1 MTDRGMQKTGSQIAI
16 EYPKIFDV
24 KMNWHTKKDSMK
36 SDTYRITPVISDTRP
51 PQHLKLIQVTR
62 ALKFV

>member
-1 MTDRGMQKTGSQIAI
+1 MTDRGPWYAKDRVTNRN
-16 EYPKIFDV
+16 PKIFDV